1 MRTTPRIPNIT
12 DLRAVYEA
20 DTDTLAIVS
29 NGDGTTIVEVPIGHR
44 KGHAIGRIE
53 TALTDL
59 GCQRLGDW
67 WAPGYE
73 HGQIGHEEGPREIAC
88 YVSDVKP
95 LTLLRAAWMR
105 ARDNGGCVGGGH
117 GGYQVAEWLD
127 NYLVD
132 RGYATVVHAPVTT

>member
-1 MRTTPRIPNIT
+1 MRPTPRIPNIT

-29 NGDGTTIVEVPIGHR
+29 NGDGTTIVEVMIENRP
-44 KGHAIGRIE
+44 GHAIGRIE
-53 TALTDL
+53 NALHEI

-88 YVSDVKP
+88 YVSDVNP
-95 LTLLRAAWMR
+95 LTLLRAAWIW
-105 ARDNGGCVGGGH
+105 ARDNRDC
-117 GGYQVAEWLD
+117 YPAEQWLD